1 VWPTGTFT
9 TNVVVTANTAPAS
22 VTNSAL
28 LGDKNGDNKLI
39 SIVATDSSGN
49 VIHQLAQPLDVSFT
63 NPPKGFVP
71 AVSSDGVTYRALT
84 KIAAPPLP
92 DDMQDAYYVA
102 ADGTIH
108 ILTRH
113 LTIFAV
119 LYSANVNVSESGKKT
134 PQAGS
139 GLFGDPTRNH
149 VGAPKLEE
157 VGTTITPKSVKGAT
171 VVPFAFF
178 VDEQAATYI
187 SIYDAKGNP
196 VVIDRNGTTIRGHR
210 TSGTPVKAMH
220 VVILRPGTIKTGLR
234 IPAGVLESG
243 ETYKIRVTAIDFD
256 GHKTISYVTFTA

>member
-1 VWPTGTFT
+1 
-9 TNVVVTANTAPAS
+9 
-22 VTNSAL
+22 
-28 LGDKNGDNKLI
+28 
-39 SIVATDSSGN
+39 
-49 VIHQLAQPLDVSFT
+49 
-63 NPPKGFVP
+63 
-71 AVSSDGVTYRALT
+71 
-84 KIAAPPLP
+84 
-92 DDMQDAYYVA
+92 
-102 ADGTIH
+102 
-108 ILTRH
+108 
-113 LTIFAV
+113 
-119 LYSANVNVSESGKKT
+119 VNVSESGKKT

-157 VGTTITPKSVKGAT
+157 VGTTITPRSVKGAT

-187 SIYDAKGNP
+187 SIYDAKGDP